1 MRWFIGL
8 LLLVVFITGCSNQ
21 EPILNE
27 CLQKMTGYLES
38 TEDKEYIIEKS
49 EETRYILNEAAI
61 SDSIKNGE
69 EITVTYTSIL
79 ESYPPQLT
87 ACKIESR

>member
-1 MRWFIGL
+1 
-8 LLLVVFITGCSNQ
+8 
-21 EPILNE
+21 
-27 CLQKMTGYLES
+27 MTGYLES
-38 TEDKEYIIEKS
+38 TEDKKFIIEKS

-61 SDSIKNGE
+61 PDSIRNGE

-79 ESYPPQLT
+79 ESYPLQLT